1 MDKGVMFV
9 LDNFQ
14 KTIELIK
21 NKPEYSK
28 YLKRVQ
34 KETIKSIDKNI
45 SVLYISIQPNT
56 SVLKGGIK

>member
-1 MDKGVMFV
+1 MDKGVIFV

-21 NKPEYSK
+21 NKPEYAK

-34 KETIKSIDKNI
+34 SEYSRIK
-45 SVLYISIQPNT
+45 YIKYT
-56 SVLKGGIK
+56 